1 MSAGDKPET
10 EGEGGEGGFKLEP
23 SEKPRLFDR
32 LRSLFGLGPA
42 SIRDDIQDALEDT
55 TTRADFSP
63 QERAMLKN
71 VLGLHDVRIADIML
85 PRADIVAVAADASL
99 ADVLSIFRTAGHS
112 RLPVYGE
119 TLDDPRGMVHIRDF
133 LDYLA
138 AAANSEQKRSRRRV
152 KASEAGKLLTFSNID
167 LSRPL
172 ESANILRPVLFV
184 PPSMPA
190 LDLLVK
196 MQATRTHMALVI
208 DEYGGTDGLVSIE
221 DIVEMIVGDIEDE
234 HDETEPPTIQA
245 TADGSFIT
253 DARASL
259 DDVSRALGLNLNATA
274 DAEEV
279 DTIGGLITTL
289 AGRVPVRGEIVT
301 ASDGL
306 EFEILDA
313 DPRRLKRIKIRRMG
327 APRTRRNA
335 PRRSRDSVPPDSPPA
350 EPDAEARSPE
360 QPAATKPPAN
370 GGPDNTAG

>member
-1 MSAGDKPET
+1 MSVSDKPEAPGD
-10 EGEGGEGGFKLEP
+10 GENDGLRLETP
-23 SEKPRLFDR
+23 ERPRLFDR
-32 LRSLFGLGPA
+32 LRALFGLGPA
-42 SIRDDIQDALEDT
+42 SIRDDIQDALEDAT
-55 TTRADFSP
+55 TTADFSP
-63 QERAMLKN
+63 LERAMLKN
-71 VLGLHDVRIADIML
+71 VLGLHDVRIADIMI
-85 PRADIVAVAADASL
+85 PRADIVAVSADASL

-112 RLPVYGE
+112 RLPVYGD

-133 LDYLA
+133 LDHLA
-138 AAANSEQKRSRRRV
+138 AVADSGLKRPRRSRT
-152 KASEAGKLLTFSNID
+152 KAGDSAKLLTFGNID
-167 LSRPL
+167 LTKKLGGAS
-172 ESANILRPVLFV
+172 ILRPVLFV

-234 HDETEPPTIQA
+234 HDETETPIVEANP
-245 TADGSFIT
+245 DGSFVT

-259 DDVSRALGLNLNATA
+259 EDVSKALGLNLSATA

-289 AGRVPVRGEIVT
+289 AGRVPVRGEIVA

-313 DPRRLKRIKIRRMG
+313 DPRRLKRIRIHRLG
-327 APRTRRNA
+327 ASR
-335 PRRSRDSVPPDSPPA
+335 PRRSAVRRPR
-350 EPDAEARSPE
+350 DAEAREEKGPSPE
-360 QPAATKPPAN
+360 APAPPAKPAPPDGPPEN
-370 GGPDNTAG
+370 GAG